1 MASDAPTEQFTDIT
15 DEVDELLARPEIA
28 EAVAGYR
35 AERAQAD
42 RAYAM
47 NLAAVRKAFNL
58 TQVELA
64 RSMGVS
70 QAAITKLEH
79 QDDMLLSTFSS
90 YMRALHGR
98 VRLVVDFG
106 DGQEVEVTLQP
117 PRRASA

>member
-70 QAAITKLEH
+70 QAAITKLDH

>member
-1 MASDAPTEQFTDIT
+1 MTSETRNEQFTDIT

-35 AERAQAD
+35 AERADAD

-64 RSMGVS
+64 RNMGVS

-98 VRLVVDFG
+98 VRLVVDFD
-106 DGQEVEVTLQP
+106 DGQEVEVTLQA
-117 PRRASA
+117 PRRPTN